1 LPSEPKSERKGVEK
15 NQKTVMETIL
25 QHAQGLV
32 YSLLCLMP
40 SAYQKAS
47 LKALLGLFLD
57 AQGHALPAHT
67 SVKSASSLSRFL
79 NRYSWSTRSV
89 IRTTRQA
96 ILQQI
101 ASHLPHAK
109 IPIRILIDLTTLE
122 KSGKFWHL
130 STPTSAPQAPD
141 PWIRFLN
148 GKRGL
153 HLVVLYLVVGEWR
166 VPWSFRVWR
175 GKGYAS
181 PAQLACKLLATV
193 PKSLVK
199 GRVVLVQADTEFG
212 TVEFLKTIR
221 QRSWRPIVGLRS
233 NRTLKDGRCL
243 KDLYRHA
250 KRGLQVYLKG
260 IDYPLTVSW
269 FWLKRADGK
278 RELRFVAS
286 TYPYSGAYLVQ
297 LGRKRWAI
305 EGFFK
310 TAKHQFGLHCFGQ
323 GTKLG
328 VYRWLILSL
337 IAYLLAH
344 WIDQWSLPPALDWK
358 IASRLALET
367 LFPSIIW
374 FQLLK
379 QIRMSTDIA
388 AQYGFQI
395 VLKSLPDPAY
405 WERCKI

>member
-1 LPSEPKSERKGVEK
+1 
-15 NQKTVMETIL
+15 METIL

-40 SAYQKAS
+40 SVYQKAS
-47 LKALLGLFLD
+47 LNALLGLFLE
-57 AQGHALPAHT
+57 AQGHALPEHT
-67 SVKSASSLSRFL
+67 QVKSPSSLSRFL
-79 NRYSWSTRSV
+79 NRYTWSTRSV

-96 ILQQI
+96 ILQQL
-101 ASHLPHAK
+101 ASHRPHPR

-130 STPTSAPQAPD
+130 STPTTDPDAPD
-141 PWIRFLN
+141 PWVRFLN

-175 GKGYAS
+175 GKGQAS
-181 PAQLACKLLATV
+181 PADLGCKLLATV
-193 PKSLVK
+193 PKSLVNE
-199 GRVVLVQADTEFG
+199 RVVLVQADTEFG
-212 TVEFLKTIR
+212 TVEFFKAVR
-221 QRSWRPIVGLRS
+221 KRSWRSVVGLRS
-233 NRTLKDGRCL
+233 NRTLQDGRCL

-250 KRGLQVYLKG
+250 QRGLQVYLKG

-344 WIDQWSLPPALDWK
+344 WIDQWSLPPVLDWK
-358 IASRLALET
+358 ATCRLALET
-367 LFPSIIW
+367 LLPSMVW

-379 QIRMSTDIA
+379 QIRMSAEIA
-388 AQYGFQI
+388 AQYGFEI
-395 VLKSLPDPAY
+395 VLKSLPDRAY
-405 WERCKI
+405 RERCKI

>member
-1 LPSEPKSERKGVEK
+1 MK
-15 NQKTVMETIL
+15 TIL

-40 SAYQKAS
+40 SVYQKAS
-47 LKALLGLFLD
+47 LNALLGLFPD
-57 AQGHALPAHT
+57 AQGHALPEHT
-67 SVKSASSLSRFL
+67 QVKSPSSLSRFL
-79 NRYSWSTRSV
+79 NRYTWSTRSV

-96 ILQQI
+96 ILQQL
-101 ASHLPHAK
+101 ASHRPHPR
-109 IPIRILIDLTTLE
+109 IPMRILIDLTTLE

-130 STPTSAPQAPD
+130 STPTTDPDAPD
-141 PWIRFLN
+141 PWVRFLN

-181 PAQLACKLLATV
+181 PADLARKLLATV

-212 TVEFLKTIR
+212 TVEFFKAVR
-221 QRSWRPIVGLRS
+221 KRSWRPVVGLRS
-233 NRTLKDGRCL
+233 HRTLQDGRCL

-250 KRGLQVYLKG
+250 QRGLQVYLKG
-260 IDYPLTVSW
+260 IDDPLTVSW

-344 WIDQWSLPPALDWK
+344 WIDQWSLPPVLDWK
-358 IASRLALET
+358 ATCRLALET
-367 LFPSIIW
+367 LLPSMVW

-379 QIRMSTDIA
+379 QIRMSADIA
-388 AQYGFQI
+388 AQYGFEI
-395 VLKSLPDPAY
+395 VLKSLPDRAY
-405 WERCKI
+405 RERCKI

>member
-1 LPSEPKSERKGVEK
+1 
-15 NQKTVMETIL
+15 METIL

-40 SAYQKAS
+40 STYQKAS

-101 ASHLPHAK
+101 ATHPPHAK
-109 IPIRILIDLTTLE
+109 VPVRILIDLTTLE

-130 STPTSAPQAPD
+130 STPTSDPEQPD
-141 PWIRFLN
+141 PWIRILN

-153 HLVVLYLVVGEWR
+153 HLVVLYLVVGDWR

-181 PAQLACKLLATV
+181 PSQLACKLLATV
-193 PKSLVK
+193 PKFLVQ

-212 TVEFLKTIR
+212 TVEFLKSIR
-221 QRSWRPIVGLRS
+221 HRSWRAIVGLRC

-250 KRGLQVYLKG
+250 KRGLHVHLKG
-260 IDYPLTVSW
+260 IDHPLTVSW

-286 TYPYSGAYLVQ
+286 TYSYSGAYLVL

-310 TAKHQFGLHCFGQ
+310 TAKHQLGLHCFGQ

-344 WIDQWSLPPALDWK
+344 WIDQWSLPPVLDWK
-358 IASRLALET
+358 AASRLALET
-367 LFPSIIW
+367 LLPSIVW

-379 QIRMSTDIA
+379 QIRMSADMA
-388 AQYGFQI
+388 AQYGFEI